1 MACLFIY
8 SKAFEIKI
16 DNKIFRYYH
25 NIVLLFIMNT
35 LMKKTIKCQR
45 NNLKGTPDP
54 RYFDMSDYIGFA
66 AIATISL

>member
-1 MACLFIY
+1 
-8 SKAFEIKI
+8 
-16 DNKIFRYYH
+16 
-25 NIVLLFIMNT
+25 MNT